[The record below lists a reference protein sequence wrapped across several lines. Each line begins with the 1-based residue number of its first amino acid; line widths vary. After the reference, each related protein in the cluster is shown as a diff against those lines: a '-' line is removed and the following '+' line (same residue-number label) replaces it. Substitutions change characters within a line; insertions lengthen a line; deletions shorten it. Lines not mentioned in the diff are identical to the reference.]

1 MHLKICQIELR
12 WPDWTLLR
20 LMSSALPTAVIGPG
34 SQNENAINTAAIHKR
49 TQQATFKHGN
59 GNILEREKRMR
70 VLEVHDLRLFSF
82 QASPRLK
89 TPSTHAS
96 QSIQL

>member
-34 SQNENAINTAAIHKR
+34 SQNENALILQLFIKERSKQLSSTE
-49 TQQATFKHGN
+49 TETF
-59 GNILEREKRMR
+59 
-70 VLEVHDLRLFSF
+70 
-82 QASPRLK
+82 
-89 TPSTHAS
+89 
-96 QSIQL
+96 